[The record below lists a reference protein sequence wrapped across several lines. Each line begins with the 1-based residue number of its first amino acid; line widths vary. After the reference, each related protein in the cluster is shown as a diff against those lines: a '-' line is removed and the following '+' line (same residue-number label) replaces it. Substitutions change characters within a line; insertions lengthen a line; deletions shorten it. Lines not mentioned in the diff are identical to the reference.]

1 MLNSLVPI
9 AALVC
14 FMLMPYTNGG
24 LYAALA
30 LIALCR
36 GAVWELI
43 GLIRRFVTA
52 RIDELD
58 VRGAIEEAKP
68 ALLNGLMQLSTL
80 PYAAVRTADA
90 IVRTLWRVYASHKNT
105 VLVDFCMEIP
115 DGGAIAVMGASGSGK
130 TTLLRILLGL
140 EKPNSGEILG
150 LNNKRFAVVFQ
161 EDRLLQHRTARQ
173 NVEIPLIGTQIEK
186 TNVHKIAGTALRDV
200 ELNGFEDFSVRELSG
215 GMCRNSC
222 YRQHQL

>member
-1 MLNSLVPI
+1 MIKLNK
-9 AALVC
+9 VC
-14 FMLMPYTNGG
+14 FSYDGEHP
-24 LYAALA
+24 
-30 LIALCR
+30 
-36 GAVWELI
+36 
-43 GLIRRFVTA
+43 
-52 RIDELD
+52 
-58 VRGAIEEAKP
+58 
-68 ALLNGLMQLSTL
+68 
-80 PYAAVRTADA
+80 
-90 IVRTLWRVYASHKNT
+90 

-161 EDRLLQHRTARQ
+161 EDRLLQHRTARL

-215 GMCRNSC
+215 GMCRRVALARAIAFARSGLGRDAAILDEPLKGLDNAMKKRIVPRFIDAFATRVIITHDENEAELFGC
-222 YRQHQL
+222 GTIIRLNRI

>member
-1 MLNSLVPI
+1 MIKLNK
-9 AALVC
+9 VC
-14 FMLMPYTNGG
+14 FSYDGEHP
-24 LYAALA
+24 
-30 LIALCR
+30 
-36 GAVWELI
+36 
-43 GLIRRFVTA
+43 
-52 RIDELD
+52 
-58 VRGAIEEAKP
+58 
-68 ALLNGLMQLSTL
+68 
-80 PYAAVRTADA
+80 
-90 IVRTLWRVYASHKNT
+90 

-173 NVEIPLIGTQIEK
+173 NVEIPLIGTQIGK

-215 GMCRNSC
+215 GMCRRVALARAIAFARSGVGRDAAILDEPLKGLDNAMKKRIVPRFIDAFATRVIITHDENEAELFEC
-222 YRQHQL
+222 GTIIRLNRI

>member
-1 MLNSLVPI
+1 MIKLNK
-9 AALVC
+9 VC
-14 FMLMPYTNGG
+14 FSYDGEHP
-24 LYAALA
+24 
-30 LIALCR
+30 
-36 GAVWELI
+36 
-43 GLIRRFVTA
+43 
-52 RIDELD
+52 
-58 VRGAIEEAKP
+58 
-68 ALLNGLMQLSTL
+68 
-80 PYAAVRTADA
+80 
-90 IVRTLWRVYASHKNT
+90 

-173 NVEIPLIGTQIEK
+173 NVEIPLIGTQIGK

-215 GMCRNSC
+215 GMCRRVVLARAIAFARSGLGRDAAILDEPLKGLDNAMKKRIVPRFIDAFATRVIITHDENEAELFEC
-222 YRQHQL
+222 GTIIRLNRI

>member
-1 MLNSLVPI
+1 MIKLNK
-9 AALVC
+9 VC
-14 FMLMPYTNGG
+14 FSYDGEHP
-24 LYAALA
+24 
-30 LIALCR
+30 
-36 GAVWELI
+36 
-43 GLIRRFVTA
+43 
-52 RIDELD
+52 
-58 VRGAIEEAKP
+58 
-68 ALLNGLMQLSTL
+68 
-80 PYAAVRTADA
+80 
-90 IVRTLWRVYASHKNT
+90 

-186 TNVHKIAGTALRDV
+186 TNVHKISGTALRDV
-200 ELNGFEDFSVRELSG
+200 ELNGFENFSVRELSG
-215 GMCRNSC
+215 GMCRRVALARAIAFARSGLGRDAAILDEPLKGLDNAMKKRIVPRFIDAFTTRVIITHDENEAELFEC
-222 YRQHQL
+222 GMIIRLDRI

>member
-1 MLNSLVPI
+1 MIKLNK
-9 AALVC
+9 VC
-14 FMLMPYTNGG
+14 FSYDGEHP
-24 LYAALA
+24 
-30 LIALCR
+30 
-36 GAVWELI
+36 
-43 GLIRRFVTA
+43 
-52 RIDELD
+52 
-58 VRGAIEEAKP
+58 
-68 ALLNGLMQLSTL
+68 
-80 PYAAVRTADA
+80 
-90 IVRTLWRVYASHKNT
+90 

-173 NVEIPLIGTQIEK
+173 NVEIPLIGTQIEI

-215 GMCRNSC
+215 GMCRRVALARAIAFARSGLGRDAAILDEPLKGLDNAMKKRIVPGFIDAFATRVIITHDENEAELFEC
-222 YRQHQL
+222 GTIIRLNRI

>member
-1 MLNSLVPI
+1 MIKLNK
-9 AALVC
+9 VC
-14 FMLMPYTNGG
+14 FSYDGEYP
-24 LYAALA
+24 
-30 LIALCR
+30 
-36 GAVWELI
+36 
-43 GLIRRFVTA
+43 
-52 RIDELD
+52 
-58 VRGAIEEAKP
+58 
-68 ALLNGLMQLSTL
+68 
-80 PYAAVRTADA
+80 
-90 IVRTLWRVYASHKNT
+90 

-200 ELNGFEDFSVRELSG
+200 ELNGFENFSVRELSG
-215 GMCRNSC
+215 GMCRRVALARAIAFARSGLGRDAAILDEPLKGLDNAMKKRIVPRFIDAFATRVIITHDENEAELFGC
-222 YRQHQL
+222 GTIIRLNRI

>member
-1 MLNSLVPI
+1 MKHMIKLNK
-9 AALVC
+9 VC
-14 FMLMPYTNGG
+14 FSYDGEHP
-24 LYAALA
+24 
-30 LIALCR
+30 
-36 GAVWELI
+36 
-43 GLIRRFVTA
+43 
-52 RIDELD
+52 
-58 VRGAIEEAKP
+58 
-68 ALLNGLMQLSTL
+68 
-80 PYAAVRTADA
+80 
-90 IVRTLWRVYASHKNT
+90 

-200 ELNGFEDFSVRELSG
+200 ELNGFENFSVRELSG
-215 GMCRNSC
+215 GMCRRVALARAIAFARSGLGRDAAILDEPLKGLDNAMKKRIVPRFIDAFATRVIITHDENEAELFEC
-222 YRQHQL
+222 GTIIRLNRI

>member
-1 MLNSLVPI
+1 
-9 AALVC
+9 
-14 FMLMPYTNGG
+14 
-24 LYAALA
+24 
-30 LIALCR
+30 
-36 GAVWELI
+36 
-43 GLIRRFVTA
+43 
-52 RIDELD
+52 
-58 VRGAIEEAKP
+58 
-68 ALLNGLMQLSTL
+68 
-80 PYAAVRTADA
+80 
-90 IVRTLWRVYASHKNT
+90 
-105 VLVDFCMEIP
+105 MEIP

-186 TNVHKIAGTALRDV
+186 TNVHKIAETALRDV

-215 GMCRNSC
+215 GMCRRVALARAIAFARSGLGRDAAILDEPLKGLDNAMKKRIVPRFIDAFATRVIITHDENEAELFEC
-222 YRQHQL
+222 GRIIRLNRI

>member
-1 MLNSLVPI
+1 MIKLNK
-9 AALVC
+9 VC
-14 FMLMPYTNGG
+14 FSYDGEHP
-24 LYAALA
+24 
-30 LIALCR
+30 
-36 GAVWELI
+36 
-43 GLIRRFVTA
+43 
-52 RIDELD
+52 
-58 VRGAIEEAKP
+58 
-68 ALLNGLMQLSTL
+68 
-80 PYAAVRTADA
+80 
-90 IVRTLWRVYASHKNT
+90 

-140 EKPNSGEILG
+140 EKPNFGEILG
-150 LNNKRFAVVFQ
+150 LNNKRFAAVFQ

-215 GMCRNSC
+215 GMCRRVALARAIAFARSGLGRDAAILDEPLKGLDNAMKKRIVPRFIDAFATRVIITHDENEAELFEC
-222 YRQHQL
+222 GTIIRLNRI

>member
-1 MLNSLVPI
+1 MIKLNK
-9 AALVC
+9 VC
-14 FMLMPYTNGG
+14 FSY
-24 LYAALA
+24 
-30 LIALCR
+30 
-36 GAVWELI
+36 
-43 GLIRRFVTA
+43 
-52 RIDELD
+52 D
-58 VRGAIEEAKP
+58 VEHP
-68 ALLNGLMQLSTL
+68 
-80 PYAAVRTADA
+80 
-90 IVRTLWRVYASHKNT
+90 

-215 GMCRNSC
+215 GMCRRVALARAIAFARSGLGRDAAILDEPLKGLDNAMKKRIVPRFIDAFATRVIITHDENEAELFEC
-222 YRQHQL
+222 GTIIRLNRI

>member
-1 MLNSLVPI
+1 MIKLNK
-9 AALVC
+9 VC
-14 FMLMPYTNGG
+14 FSYDGEHP
-24 LYAALA
+24 
-30 LIALCR
+30 
-36 GAVWELI
+36 
-43 GLIRRFVTA
+43 
-52 RIDELD
+52 
-58 VRGAIEEAKP
+58 
-68 ALLNGLMQLSTL
+68 
-80 PYAAVRTADA
+80 
-90 IVRTLWRVYASHKNT
+90 

-130 TTLLRILLGL
+130 TTLLRILLGF

-215 GMCRNSC
+215 GMCRRVALARAIAFARSGLGRDAAILDEPLKGLDNAMKKRIVPRFIDAFATRVIITHDENEAELFGC
-222 YRQHQL
+222 GTIIRLNRI

>member
-1 MLNSLVPI
+1 MIKLNK
-9 AALVC
+9 VC
-14 FMLMPYTNGG
+14 FSYDGEHP
-24 LYAALA
+24 
-30 LIALCR
+30 
-36 GAVWELI
+36 
-43 GLIRRFVTA
+43 
-52 RIDELD
+52 
-58 VRGAIEEAKP
+58 
-68 ALLNGLMQLSTL
+68 
-80 PYAAVRTADA
+80 
-90 IVRTLWRVYASHKNT
+90 

-150 LNNKRFAVVFQ
+150 LNNKRFAAVFQ

-215 GMCRNSC
+215 GMCRRVALARAIAFARSGLGRDAAILDEPLKGLDNAMKKRIVPRFIDAFATRVIITHDENEAELFEC
-222 YRQHQL
+222 GTIIILNRI

>member
-1 MLNSLVPI
+1 MIKLNK
-9 AALVC
+9 VC
-14 FMLMPYTNGG
+14 FSYDGEHP
-24 LYAALA
+24 
-30 LIALCR
+30 
-36 GAVWELI
+36 
-43 GLIRRFVTA
+43 
-52 RIDELD
+52 
-58 VRGAIEEAKP
+58 
-68 ALLNGLMQLSTL
+68 
-80 PYAAVRTADA
+80 
-90 IVRTLWRVYASHKNT
+90 

-173 NVEIPLIGTQIEK
+173 NVEIPLIGTQIGK

-215 GMCRNSC
+215 GMCRRVALARAIAFARSGFGRDAAILDEPLKGLDNAMKKRIVPRFIDAFATRVIITHDENEAELFGC
-222 YRQHQL
+222 GTIIRLNRI

>member
-1 MLNSLVPI
+1 MIKLNK
-9 AALVC
+9 VC
-14 FMLMPYTNGG
+14 FSYDGEHP
-24 LYAALA
+24 
-30 LIALCR
+30 
-36 GAVWELI
+36 
-43 GLIRRFVTA
+43 
-52 RIDELD
+52 
-58 VRGAIEEAKP
+58 
-68 ALLNGLMQLSTL
+68 
-80 PYAAVRTADA
+80 
-90 IVRTLWRVYASHKNT
+90 

-173 NVEIPLIGTQIEK
+173 NVEIPLIGTQIGK

-215 GMCRNSC
+215 GMCRRVALARAIAFARSGLGRDAAILDESLKGLDNAMKKRIVPRFIDAFATRVIITHDENEAELFEC
-222 YRQHQL
+222 GTIIRLNRI

>member
-1 MLNSLVPI
+1 MIKLNK
-9 AALVC
+9 VC
-14 FMLMPYTNGG
+14 FSYDGEHP
-24 LYAALA
+24 
-30 LIALCR
+30 
-36 GAVWELI
+36 
-43 GLIRRFVTA
+43 
-52 RIDELD
+52 
-58 VRGAIEEAKP
+58 
-68 ALLNGLMQLSTL
+68 
-80 PYAAVRTADA
+80 
-90 IVRTLWRVYASHKNT
+90 

-173 NVEIPLIGTQIEK
+173 NVEIPLIGAQIEK

-215 GMCRNSC
+215 GMCRRVALARAIAFARSGLGRDAAILDEPLKGLDNAMKKRIIPRFIDAFATRVIITHDENEAELFEC
-222 YRQHQL
+222 GTIIRLNRI

>member
-1 MLNSLVPI
+1 MIKLNK
-9 AALVC
+9 VC
-14 FMLMPYTNGG
+14 FSYDGEHP
-24 LYAALA
+24 
-30 LIALCR
+30 
-36 GAVWELI
+36 
-43 GLIRRFVTA
+43 
-52 RIDELD
+52 
-58 VRGAIEEAKP
+58 
-68 ALLNGLMQLSTL
+68 
-80 PYAAVRTADA
+80 
-90 IVRTLWRVYASHKNT
+90 

-215 GMCRNSC
+215 GMCRRVALARAIAFARSGLGRDAAILDEPLKGLDNAMKKRIIPRFIDAFATRVIITHDENEAELFEC
-222 YRQHQL
+222 CTIIRLNRI

>member
-1 MLNSLVPI
+1 MIKLNK
-9 AALVC
+9 VC
-14 FMLMPYTNGG
+14 FSYDGEHP
-24 LYAALA
+24 
-30 LIALCR
+30 
-36 GAVWELI
+36 
-43 GLIRRFVTA
+43 
-52 RIDELD
+52 
-58 VRGAIEEAKP
+58 
-68 ALLNGLMQLSTL
+68 
-80 PYAAVRTADA
+80 
-90 IVRTLWRVYASHKNT
+90 

-200 ELNGFEDFSVRELSG
+200 ELNEFEDFSVRELSG
-215 GMCRNSC
+215 GMCRRVALARAIAFARSGLGRDAAILDEPLKGLDNAMKKRIVPGFIDAFATRVIITHDENEAELFEC
-222 YRQHQL
+222 GTIIRLNRI

>member
-1 MLNSLVPI
+1 M
-9 AALVC
+9 
-14 FMLMPYTNGG
+14 
-24 LYAALA
+24 
-30 LIALCR
+30 
-36 GAVWELI
+36 
-43 GLIRRFVTA
+43 
-52 RIDELD
+52 
-58 VRGAIEEAKP
+58 
-68 ALLNGLMQLSTL
+68 
-80 PYAAVRTADA
+80 
-90 IVRTLWRVYASHKNT
+90 
-105 VLVDFCMEIP
+105 VDFFMEVR
-115 DGGAIAVMGASGSGK
+115 DCGAIAVMGASGSGK

-215 GMCRNSC
+215 GMCRRVALARAIAFARSGLGRDAAILDEPLKGLDNAMKKRIVPRFIDAFATRVIITHDENEAELFGC
-222 YRQHQL
+222 GTIIRLNRI

>member
-1 MLNSLVPI
+1 MIKLNK
-9 AALVC
+9 VC
-14 FMLMPYTNGG
+14 FSYDGEHP
-24 LYAALA
+24 
-30 LIALCR
+30 
-36 GAVWELI
+36 
-43 GLIRRFVTA
+43 
-52 RIDELD
+52 
-58 VRGAIEEAKP
+58 
-68 ALLNGLMQLSTL
+68 
-80 PYAAVRTADA
+80 
-90 IVRTLWRVYASHKNT
+90 

-173 NVEIPLIGTQIEK
+173 NVEIPLIGTQIGK

-215 GMCRNSC
+215 GMCRRVALARAIAFARSGLGRDAAILDEPLKGLDNAMKKRIVPRFIDAFATHVIITHDENEAELFEC
-222 YRQHQL
+222 GTIIRLNRI

>member
-1 MLNSLVPI
+1 MIKLNK
-9 AALVC
+9 VC
-14 FMLMPYTNGG
+14 FSYDGEHP
-24 LYAALA
+24 
-30 LIALCR
+30 
-36 GAVWELI
+36 
-43 GLIRRFVTA
+43 
-52 RIDELD
+52 
-58 VRGAIEEAKP
+58 
-68 ALLNGLMQLSTL
+68 
-80 PYAAVRTADA
+80 
-90 IVRTLWRVYASHKNT
+90 

-140 EKPNSGEILG
+140 EKPNYGEILG

-215 GMCRNSC
+215 GMCRRVALARAIAFARSGLGRDAAILDEPLKGLDNAMKKRIVPRFIDAFATRVIITHDENEAELFEC
-222 YRQHQL
+222 NTIIRLNRI

>member
-1 MLNSLVPI
+1 MIKLNK
-9 AALVC
+9 VC
-14 FMLMPYTNGG
+14 F
-24 LYAALA
+24 
-30 LIALCR
+30 
-36 GAVWELI
+36 
-43 GLIRRFVTA
+43 
-52 RIDELD
+52 
-58 VRGAIEEAKP
+58 
-68 ALLNGLMQLSTL
+68 
-80 PYAAVRTADA
+80 
-90 IVRTLWRVYASHKNT
+90 SHDGEHP

-150 LNNKRFAVVFQ
+150 LNNKRFAAVFQ

-215 GMCRNSC
+215 GMCRRVALARAIAFARSGLGRDAAILDEPLKGLDNAMKKRIVPRFIDAFATRVIITHDENEAELFEC
-222 YRQHQL
+222 GTIIRLNRI

>member
-1 MLNSLVPI
+1 MIKLNK
-9 AALVC
+9 VC
-14 FMLMPYTNGG
+14 FSYDGEHP
-24 LYAALA
+24 
-30 LIALCR
+30 
-36 GAVWELI
+36 
-43 GLIRRFVTA
+43 
-52 RIDELD
+52 
-58 VRGAIEEAKP
+58 
-68 ALLNGLMQLSTL
+68 
-80 PYAAVRTADA
+80 
-90 IVRTLWRVYASHKNT
+90 

-215 GMCRNSC
+215 GMCRRVALARAIAFASSGLGRDAAILDEPLKGLDNAMKKRIIPRFIDAFATRVIITHDENEAELFEC
-222 YRQHQL
+222 GTIIRLNRI